1 MHLIPSLIPSLP
13 PRFVPCS
20 IPRLFPRV
28 TAPVTPLL
36 TALLL
41 SIAALTAQPLHAQPK
56 TFPDHALRLIVPF
69 TAGGNADVVARMVAQ
84 GMGEH
89 LKQSVIV
96 ENRPGANAM
105 IGAEAVAR
113 AAPDGYTI
121 MLATAE
127 SHAIN
132 PHIYKKVSY
141 DAVKDFAP
149 VGVIGYFPFALVINP
164 KLPVANLAEF
174 IDYAKKNKGKLNF
187 ASWGVGSTSQI
198 TFEQL
203 KQTTGIDLVH
213 VPYQGAAPAITAVAG
228 GQVDAFMVPLT
239 VAVPQAKSG
248 RVKLLGVTTAQRVA
262 TASDIPT
269 LTEQGVPVVSGGW
282 HVLVVPKATPAEVV
296 NQLNRALLATTSAAT
311 MRESLLKAGVDPAN
325 TTPPEAEKM
334 LLAEWQRWGKVAREA
349 GVQAD

>member
-1 MHLIPSLIPSLP
+1 MV
-13 PRFVPCS
+13 FN
-20 IPRLFPRV
+20 RV
-28 TAPVTPLL
+28 RIA
-36 TALLL
+36 
-41 SIAALTAQPLHAQPK
+41 SAALFAAVGAVLGAAITTPAFAQSKP
-56 TFPDHALRLIVPF
+56 FPDHALRLIVPF

-84 GMGEH
+84 GMTEQ
-89 LKQSVIV
+89 LKQSVVV

-113 AAPDGYTI
+113 AAPDGYTV

-132 PHIYKKVSY
+132 PHIYKKVNY
-141 DAVKDFAP
+141 DALKDFTP
-149 VGVIGYFPFALVINP
+149 VGVIGHFPFALVINP
-164 KLPVANLAEF
+164 KLPVNTLAEF

-187 ASWGVGSTSQI
+187 ASWGVSSTSQI

-203 KQTTGIDLVH
+203 KQATGIDLVH
-213 VPYQGAAPAITAVAG
+213 VPFQGAAPAITAIAG

-239 VAVPQAKSG
+239 VAVPQSRSG

-262 TASDIPT
+262 TAPDIPT

-282 HVLVVPKATPAEVV
+282 HLLVVPKATPVDVV
-296 NQLNRALLATTSAAT
+296 NQLNRALLATTSATA
-311 MRESLLKAGVDPAN
+311 MRESLLKAGVDPAS

-334 LLAEWQRWGKVAREA
+334 LAAEWQRWGQVARAA

>member
-1 MHLIPSLIPSLP
+1 MRLISRL
-13 PRFVPCS
+13 
-20 IPRLFPRV
+20 IPRLI
-28 TAPVTPLL
+28 PLL
-36 TALLL
+36 FVIATL
-41 SIAALTAQPLHAQPK
+41 SVQPLQAQPR

-84 GMGEH
+84 GMTEQ
-89 LKQSVIV
+89 LKQPVIV

-121 MLATAE
+121 LLATAE

-149 VGVIGYFPFALVINP
+149 VGVIGHFPFALVINP
-164 KLPVANLAEF
+164 KLPVTNLAEF
-174 IDYAKKNKGKLNF
+174 IDYAKKHKGKLNF

-203 KQTTGIDLVH
+203 KQTAGIDLVH

-262 TASDIPT
+262 TAADIPT

-282 HVLVVPKATPAEVV
+282 HVLVVPKATPADVV

-311 MRESLLKAGVDPAN
+311 MRESLQKAGVDPAH

-334 LLAEWQRWGKVAREA
+334 LAAEWQRWGKVAREA

>member
-1 MHLIPSLIPSLP
+1 MIFTLVRIAS
-13 PRFVPCS
+13 
-20 IPRLFPRV
+20 
-28 TAPVTPLL
+28 
-36 TALLL
+36 
-41 SIAALTAQPLHAQPK
+41 AALFAAVGAVLGAAITTPAFAQSKP
-56 TFPDHALRLIVPF
+56 FPDHAVRLIVPF

-89 LKQSVIV
+89 LRQSVIV

-113 AAPDGYTI
+113 AAPDGYTV

-132 PHIYKKVSY
+132 PHIYKKVNY
-141 DAVKDFAP
+141 DALKDFAP
-149 VGVIGYFPFALVINP
+149 VGVIGHFPFALVVNP
-164 KLPVANLAEF
+164 KLPVNTLAEF

-203 KQTTGIDLVH
+203 KQATGIDLVH
-213 VPYQGAAPAITAVAG
+213 VPFQGAAPAITAIAG

-239 VAVPQAKSG
+239 VAVPQSRSG
-248 RVKLLGVTTAQRVA
+248 RVKLLGVTTAQRIA
-262 TASDIPT
+262 TGPDIPT

-282 HVLVVPKATPAEVV
+282 HLLVVPKATPVDVV
-296 NQLNRALLATTSAAT
+296 NQLNRALLATTSAAA
-311 MRESLLKAGVDPAN
+311 MRESLLKAGVDPAS
-325 TTPPEAEKM
+325 TSPLEAEKM
-334 LLAEWQRWGKVAREA
+334 LAAEWQRWGKVAREA